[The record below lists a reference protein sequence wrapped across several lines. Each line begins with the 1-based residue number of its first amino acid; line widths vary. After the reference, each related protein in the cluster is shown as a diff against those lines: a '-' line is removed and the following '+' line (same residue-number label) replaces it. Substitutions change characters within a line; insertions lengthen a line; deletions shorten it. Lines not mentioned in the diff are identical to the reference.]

1 IPEDEKISM
10 NKKGQLVFY
19 ISSHYFENWRLR
31 HQANIGTTF
40 VTHGK
45 PRPYTAKVHSNSTPA
60 KKERAGQ
67 TVTRFDCHCRGQ
79 KFEKKGR
86 VVGGASG
93 KTRLRAA
100 PFKCNC
106 PSYFNA
112 VYRPST
118 PGAKL
123 GDTYRVEYRYNHTHE
138 LRDYSNIG
146 TQSKSKAIKARIKSM
161 IMRGMSISAI
171 MAQLTVD
178 HARFTRLMEQGETQR
193 LSHDDFITYD
203 DVYNILY
210 TITSKQM
217 RKDANPIISAQLW
230 MEELKSQGYFT
241 YYDQANGLYH
251 GFSSPWQLEQLRK
264 WGD

>member
-1 IPEDEKISM
+1 
-10 NKKGQLVFY
+10 
-19 ISSHYFENWRLR
+19 
-31 HQANIGTTF
+31 
-40 VTHGK
+40 
-45 PRPYTAKVHSNSTPA
+45 
-60 KKERAGQ
+60 
-67 TVTRFDCHCRGQ
+67 
-79 KFEKKGR
+79 
-86 VVGGASG
+86 
-93 KTRLRAA
+93 LRAA

-112 VYRPST
+112 IYRPST

-171 MAQLTVD
+171 MTQLTVD

-193 LSHDDFITYD
+193 LSRDDFITYD

-241 YYDQANGLYH
+241 YYDQENGLYH

-264 WGD
+264 WGDVFCFDGTHHASGYVIEQVNLFSIVICKTNFPLSFYFYRKDTSLFAIVVKNRETG